1 MILQVH
7 RRLVRLS
14 SRSSRNSI
22 KLFKIQ
28 LYIGQFYLFQVDSN
42 ISIVILFKF
51 DESKFYS
58 NQALCYKSSSNL
70 SDAIMYDNLKIETG
84 RLGAYWFN
92 DSSRINIIATD
103 YTTYAVIAYC
113 NTRFG
118 SNVRVLTRSLNL
130 GTEGYNMINVALDR
144 INFSPGYLV
153 KTPFGSLT
161 CSANSLSSLGSILL
175 AFCMII
181 LRFI

>member
-1 MILQVH
+1 MSDEIL
-7 RRLVRLS
+7 
-14 SRSSRNSI
+14 
-22 KLFKIQ
+22 
-28 LYIGQFYLFQVDSN
+28 
-42 ISIVILFKF
+42 
-51 DESKFYS
+51 
-58 NQALCYKSSSNL
+58 
-70 SDAIMYDNLKIETG
+70 YDNLRIERD

-92 DSSRINIIATD
+92 ESSRLNIIATD

-161 CSANSLSSLGSILL
+161 CSANSLRSFGSVLI
-175 AFCMII
+175 AFCLVI
-181 LRFI
+181 LRSFRF